1 MFSDKRPGLA
11 VRAVQTEG
19 KAFPALVQSP
29 ATGVVSGEAPT
40 HATCYRKAEDMKTWT
55 ETLTVAALAVLF
67 TLAACGP
74 EDVGNVTPDID
85 EEAVATVQA
94 ELEAMLVGR
103 SYSVKPS
110 FRTTQLMERLER
122 LERLEQR
129 RIDPDLDEESIRQYA
144 RDETTRFPSS
154 SRVRLNEAETDLLL
168 ERMRAKKVVGK

>member
-1 MFSDKRPGLA
+1 
-11 VRAVQTEG
+11 
-19 KAFPALVQSP
+19 
-29 ATGVVSGEAPT
+29 
-40 HATCYRKAEDMKTWT
+40 MKTWT
-55 ETLTVAALAVLF
+55 ETLTLAALAVLF

-94 ELEAMLVGR
+94 ELEEMLVGR
-103 SYSVKPS
+103 SYSVKPG

-168 ERMRAKKVVGK
+168 ERMRAKKAVGK